1 MLYDSNKLGGIMS
14 NTTVFDVAR
23 YILEKYGPMSAMKLQ
38 KLVYYSQAW
47 SLVWDDKPLFDEQI
61 EAWVNGPVI
70 RELYNEH
77 KGMFLIDAV
86 LFQNKEKHTLNE
98 EQRDTINEVLK
109 AYLGKSA
116 QWLSDQ
122 THSEQP
128 WILAR
133 EGLSENERGGRTIT
147 LASMAEYYE
156 GL

>member
-1 MLYDSNKLGGIMS
+1 MS

-23 YILEKYGPMSAMKLQ
+23 YILEKYGPMSVMKLQ

-47 SLVWDDKPLFDEQI
+47 SLVWDEKPLFDEQI
-61 EAWVNGPVI
+61 EAWANGPVI

-77 KGMFLIDAV
+77 KGMFLIDTV

-109 AYLGKSA
+109 AYSGKSA

-133 EGLSENERGGRTIT
+133 EGLSENERGDRIIT